1 MEILKEVFDKHNLA
15 ALLHEKPF
23 KEINGSGKHAN
34 WSLNYVKPDGSL
46 KNLFV
51 ADQDDSV
58 DHWQVYK
65 LFILLNLKAVLKNHR
80 LLMTA
85 IATPGN

>member
-1 MEILKEVFDKHNLA
+1 MFEKHGLSV
-15 ALLHEKPF
+15 LLHEKPF

-34 WSLNYVKPDGSL
+34 WSLNYVKEDGSL
-46 KNLFV
+46 KNLFA
-51 ADQDDSV
+51 ADVNDSSS
-58 DHWQVYK
+58 HWQLYK

-80 LLMTA
+80 LYLTA